1 MKAGLAVQLVCAST
15 LQNLSFP
22 WLPLTVIIY
31 DSWSVKASRW
41 WERREWVL
49 SFFLRAEGLEG
60 FADAVRQTLG
70 LDVIIRLPIISV
82 IPLLVF
88 HLAAFKDCL
97 WLAHFAISAPK
108 NARGYFLTLLIRSG
122 PVT

>member
-1 MKAGLAVQLVCAST
+1 M
-15 LQNLSFP
+15 
-22 WLPLTVIIY
+22 
-31 DSWSVKASRW
+31 KASRW
-41 WERREWVL
+41 WERREWIL
-49 SFFLRAEGLEG
+49 FFLRAQRRLEG

-88 HLAAFKDCL
+88 HLAGFKDCL